1 MGQQLLFYLAVLLLT
16 IGIAIKIYG
25 MACLANKKWP
35 EAERLAR
42 YKKTI
47 PVSYA
52 LLLPTIAIII
62 YLIVTK

>member
-1 MGQQLLFYLAVLLLT
+1 MQHLLFYLAVLLLAVG
-16 IGIAIKIYG
+16 IGIKCYG
-25 MACLANKKWP
+25 MFCLANKKMP
-35 EAERLAR
+35 ESERLMR

-47 PVSYA
+47 PITYA